1 MIIVAIDWH
10 FPRTALAQQYIDE
23 FDSNLSDIVALFAPR
38 RMGKTEFVMRD
49 VIPIAKRE
57 HYTAVVIDFWNDRT
71 NPAKCMITGIDEALA
86 ALPIKR
92 KARAFKPTKITAE
105 AGTTGGKIAGEFSSA
120 GHADV
125 LEAFAALRRAHTN
138 ARGQPNGRI
147 LLFLDEVQH
156 LATDAAFENITAT
169 LRTFID
175 KNRDFV
181 KVIMTGSSQDNLQRM
196 FQRSNAPFY
205 NMTQTRNFP
214 ELDTTFVQH
223 MMGCY
228 HQATGKK
235 IRQAEA
241 VAMFRRQGRS
251 PYQFHG
257 LIKYMAINGITD
269 LENGWSKI
277 RDELTNT
284 AQYPTLWNQLKSAD
298 QLVLK
303 LIINPAIVGVYSQ
316 DAMAFIADEL
326 GVDNPS
332 QGIVQHALTR
342 LRTQNILCSRGHG
355 QWEFED
361 PGFAK
366 WISDNT

>member
-1 MIIVAIDWH
+1 MTIDWH
-10 FPRTALAQQYIDE
+10 FPRTALARQYIDE
-23 FDSNLSDIVALFAPR
+23 FDSGLSDIVALFAPR

-57 HYTAVVIDFWNDRT
+57 HYTVVVIDFWNDRG
-71 NPAKCMITGIDEALA
+71 NPARCIITGIDEALA
-86 ALPIKR
+86 ALPFKR
-92 KARAFKPTKITAE
+92 QARAFKPAKITAE
-105 AGTTGGKIAGEFSSA
+105 VGTAGGKISGEFSPA

-125 LEAFAALRRAHTN
+125 LEAFTALRRAHTDT
-138 ARGQPNGRI
+138 RGQPNGRI

-156 LATDAAFENITAT
+156 LATESAFENITAT

-175 KNRDFV
+175 KNRNFV

-214 ELDTTFVQH
+214 ELDMTFVQH
-223 MMGCY
+223 MLDCY
-228 HQATGKK
+228 RQATGKK
-235 IRQAEA
+235 IRQPEA

-257 LIKYMAINGITD
+257 LIKYMAINAITD
-269 LENGWSKI
+269 LQEGWSKVE
-277 RDELTNT
+277 DEITNT
-284 AQYPTLWNQLKSAD
+284 VQYPTLWNQFKFSD

-303 LIINPAIVGVYSQ
+303 LINNPAIVGVYSQ
-316 DAMAFIADEL
+316 KAMAFIGNEL
-326 GVDNPS
+326 GVDNPN
-332 QGIVQHALTR
+332 QGIVQHALAR
-342 LRTQNILCSRGHG
+342 LRAQNILCNRGHG

-366 WISDNT
+366 WISENT